1 MRHNERAASAPWI
14 RTRLR
19 TAPGAATAL
28 AVLVLVTAFLAA
40 AFPRA
45 VDAYESKGLRH
56 DILTADAGRS
66 TLEVARPQPGLELP
80 QAQRDAEVR
89 GPELARIGAGLLK
102 TLPAPLRADASSVA
116 YGVRTTKPAVANEPW
131 LPRPEAVP
139 PQFSYV
145 AQSGLK
151 EHATLASGAW
161 PTTPREVTS
170 DSREVQG
177 AVTEETAAE
186 LKVKVGATIE
196 LLTAAQEPITVTI
209 TGIVAPRD
217 PRGSYWSADPLLRT
231 PSLVPDPTSPFP
243 VHFWT
248 GTVLLAEDAG
258 PALLSTAA
266 EPVLFWRIP
275 PDPTGLTGPD
285 AARLTSVIA
294 SLESGP
300 GLLKVREVAGG
311 TAMVATGLGHIVE
324 ANARMRDAIS
334 PVIAVA
340 ALGIG
345 SVAAVVL
352 LMTGA
357 LIAARRRSE
366 LALMRSRGG
375 SLRGIGGR
383 LLAETAVTVLP
394 ASALGLLLAVLAVGE
409 GRWWPGALAAAGV
422 GLLVCVALP
431 VRTTL
436 QHIRPT
442 LHGAREDM
450 VSARPSRR
458 RTVAELTL
466 LVLAVGAVTA
476 LRRRGTSAEGGTDLL
491 VSAAPVLVAL
501 IAALVLVR
509 LYPLPLR
516 LAARPMAR
524 LRGAIG
530 FLSLARAG
538 RSSAGGALPLLALL
552 LALATAAFGGSVIAG
567 IGDARDD
574 AALASVGADARVSG
588 ASERATLPDTL
599 VRTVS
604 DLDGVRNAAPIRVE
618 YGVALPEA
626 VAGDGGT
633 DAGGDGDGDGAGSDR
648 AGTGTGTGNGS
659 AVGSGDVRAAAL
671 VGVDPASYAELAR
684 ATGLPAFPAAPLKAT
699 GASAS
704 LPEGTK
710 SESGPERVLP
720 AIASPAVAAR
730 LGKEPQAV
738 DTLSGNFKVQVVGT
752 ASRVASVSTTNF
764 LIVNSAALEQK
775 APTTLLLTGAPDP
788 GKLHAAVEAGGKEYA
803 VQLRSEE
810 RARYVSTPMQAGAE
824 RIYLAAVAAG
834 AGYALLA
841 VLLSLLQTAPE
852 RRTLLAR
859 LRTMG
864 LTPGQGRR
872 LLAFEATPQAL
883 LAAGGGLFTGW
894 ATIALL
900 SPGVDLVPL
909 ALAGVAG
916 SDTSPVVLRT
926 DLWSLGLPAAGVVAL
941 AAAVA
946 GVQAW
951 WASRRGSI
959 TELRAGDSR

>member
-1 MRHNERAASAPWI
+1 MSDGNRAANAPWI

-19 TAPGAATAL
+19 TAPGAAVAL

-45 VDAYESKGLRH
+45 VDAYETKGLRH
-56 DILTADAGRS
+56 DIRTADAGRGAV
-66 TLEVARPQPGLELP
+66 EVSRPQPGLELP
-80 QAQRDAEVR
+80 REQRDAEVR
-89 GPELARIGAGLLK
+89 SPGLARVGGALLK
-102 TLPAPLRADASSVA
+102 ALPAPLRADTPSVA
-116 YGVRTTKPAVANEPW
+116 YGIRTMKPVLATEPW
-131 LPRPEAVP
+131 LPRPDTVP
-139 PQFSYV
+139 PRLSYT
-145 AQSGLK
+145 AQTGLK
-151 EHATLASGAW
+151 EHATLVSGAW
-161 PTTPREVTS
+161 PATPAEVTS
-170 DSREVQG
+170 SSRAVQG
-177 AVTEETAAE
+177 AVTEETAAA
-186 LKVKVGATIE
+186 LKVRVGAT
-196 LLTAAQEPITVTI
+196 LKLPTATRGPLMVTV

-217 PRGSYWSADPLLRT
+217 PRGGYWSADPLLRT
-231 PSLVPDPTSPFP
+231 PSLVPDPESPFP
-243 VHFWT
+243 QYYWT

-258 PALLSTAA
+258 PALLSTPT
-266 EPVLFWRIP
+266 EPTLFWRIP
-275 PDPTGLTGPD
+275 PDASELTGPD
-285 AARLTSVIA
+285 GARLTSVIA

-300 GLLKVREVAGG
+300 GLLKVREIAGG
-311 TAMVATGLGHIVE
+311 TADVATGLGHIVE

-352 LMTGA
+352 VMTGA
-357 LIAARRRSE
+357 LIAARRKAE

-394 ASALGLLLAVLAVGE
+394 ASALGLLLAMLLVGE

-431 VRTTL
+431 LRTTL
-436 QHIRPT
+436 QHIRPA

-466 LVLAVGAVTA
+466 LVLVVGAVTA
-476 LRRRGTSAEGGTDLL
+476 LRRRGTSTGGGTDLL

-552 LALATAAFGGSVIAG
+552 LALAPAALGGSVVAG
-567 IGDARDD
+567 IGEARDD
-574 AALASVGADARVSG
+574 AALTAVGADARISG
-588 ASERATLPDTL
+588 RSERATLPGELDRS
-599 VRTVS
+599 VR
-604 DLDGVRNAAPIRVE
+604 DLDGVRSAASLRIE
-618 YGVALPEA
+618 YGVALPEGA
-626 VAGDGGT
+626 AGDGDADATGS
-633 DAGGDGDGDGAGSDR
+633 DAGTR
-648 AGTGTGTGNGS
+648 TGTGTGGGD
-659 AVGSGDVRAAAL
+659 AEDAGGSGGARTAAL
-671 VGVDPASYAELAR
+671 VGVDPASYTRLARTTGLPDFPVGRLR
-684 ATGLPAFPAAPLKAT
+684 ATGSSAP
-699 GASAS
+699 
-704 LPEGTK
+704 LPEGAK
-710 SESGPERVLP
+710 SGPGRVLP

-730 LGKEPQAV
+730 LGTEPHAV
-738 DTLSGNFKVQVVGT
+738 DTLSGDFKVRIVGT
-752 ASRVASVSTTNF
+752 VSRVASLASTNF
-764 LIVNSAALEQK
+764 LVVNSASLEQK
-775 APTTLLLTGAPDP
+775 TPTTLLLTGAPDP
-788 GKLHAAVEAGGKEYA
+788 GELRAAVGGSGKDFV

-810 RARYVSTPMQAGAE
+810 RARYVNTPMQAGAE

-864 LTPGQGRR
+864 LTTGQGRR

-883 LAAGGGLFTGW
+883 LAAGGGLLTGW

-900 SPGVDLVPL
+900 SPGIDLVPL

-916 SDTSPVVLRT
+916 ADTSPVTLRT

>member
-1 MRHNERAASAPWI
+1 MRHNDRAASAPWI

-45 VDAYESKGLRH
+45 VDAYETKGLRH

-80 QAQRDAEVR
+80 QAQRDDEAR
-89 GPELARIGAGLLK
+89 SPELARIGAGLLK
-102 TLPAPLRADASSVA
+102 ALPAPLRADTSSVA
-116 YGVRTTKPAVANEPW
+116 YGVRTSKPAVANEPW

-139 PQFSYV
+139 PQLSYV

-161 PTTPREVTS
+161 PTTPQEVTS

-186 LKVKVGATIE
+186 LKVKAGATIT

-217 PRGSYWSADPLLRT
+217 PQGSYWSADPLLRT
-231 PSLVPDPTSPFP
+231 PSLVLDTASPFP
-243 VHFWT
+243 VHYWT
-248 GTVLLAEDAG
+248 GTVLLAEDSG

-275 PDPTGLTGPD
+275 PDPAGLTGPD
-285 AARLTSVIA
+285 DARLTSVIA

-300 GLLKVREVAGG
+300 GLLKVREIAGD
-311 TAMVATGLGHIVE
+311 TAVFATGLGHIVE

-357 LIAARRRSE
+357 LIAGRRKAE

-394 ASALGLLLAVLAVGE
+394 ASALGLLLATLAVGE
-409 GRWWPGALAAAGV
+409 GRFWPGALAAAGV

-431 VRTTL
+431 LRTTL

-516 LAARPMAR
+516 LATRPVAR

-538 RSSAGGALPLLALL
+538 RSSAGGALPLLALR
-552 LALATAAFGGSVIAG
+552 LALAT
-567 IGDARDD
+567 
-574 AALASVGADARVSG
+574 
-588 ASERATLPDTL
+588 
-599 VRTVS
+599 
-604 DLDGVRNAAPIRVE
+604 
-618 YGVALPEA
+618 
-626 VAGDGGT
+626 
-633 DAGGDGDGDGAGSDR
+633 
-648 AGTGTGTGNGS
+648 
-659 AVGSGDVRAAAL
+659 
-671 VGVDPASYAELAR
+671 
-684 ATGLPAFPAAPLKAT
+684 
-699 GASAS
+699 
-704 LPEGTK
+704 
-710 SESGPERVLP
+710 GPV
-720 AIASPAVAAR
+720 
-730 LGKEPQAV
+730 
-738 DTLSGNFKVQVVGT
+738 
-752 ASRVASVSTTNF
+752 
-764 LIVNSAALEQK
+764 SAA
-775 APTTLLLTGAPDP
+775 
-788 GKLHAAVEAGGKEYA
+788 
-803 VQLRSEE
+803 S
-810 RARYVSTPMQAGAE
+810 
-824 RIYLAAVAAG
+824 
-834 AGYALLA
+834 
-841 VLLSLLQTAPE
+841 PE
-852 RRTLLAR
+852 RRALSRAAPSSGPSIR
-859 LRTMG
+859 SG
-864 LTPGQGRR
+864 CSTP
-872 LLAFEATPQAL
+872 A
-883 LAAGGGLFTGW
+883 
-894 ATIALL
+894 
-900 SPGVDLVPL
+900 
-909 ALAGVAG
+909 
-916 SDTSPVVLRT
+916 
-926 DLWSLGLPAAGVVAL
+926 
-941 AAAVA
+941 
-946 GVQAW
+946 
-951 WASRRGSI
+951 
-959 TELRAGDSR
+959 

>member
-1 MRHNERAASAPWI
+1 MSDGKRAANAPWI

-19 TAPGAATAL
+19 TAPGAAVAL

-45 VDAYESKGLRH
+45 VDAYETKGLRH
-56 DILTADAGRS
+56 DIRLADAGRS
-66 TLEVARPQPGLELP
+66 AVEVSRPQPGLELP
-80 QAQRDAEVR
+80 REQREAGVR
-89 GPELARIGAGLLK
+89 TPELRRIGGALGK
-102 TLPAPLRADASSVA
+102 ALPEPLRADMSSVA
-116 YGVRTTKPAVANEPW
+116 YGLRTMKPVLATEPW
-131 LPRPEAVP
+131 LPRPDTVP
-139 PQFSYV
+139 PQLSYT
-145 AQSGLK
+145 AQTGLK
-151 EHATLASGAW
+151 EHARLVEGAW
-161 PTTPREVTS
+161 PTTPDAVTS
-170 DSREVQG
+170 GSRAVRG
-177 AVTEETAAE
+177 AVTEETAAA
-186 LKVKVGATIE
+186 LNMKVGSA
-196 LLTAAQEPITVTI
+196 LRLPTAVGGPLTVTI
-209 TGIVAPRD
+209 TGILAPRD
-217 PRGSYWSADPLLRT
+217 PGGSYWSADPLVRT
-231 PSLVPDPTSPFP
+231 PSLIPDPASPFP
-243 VHFWT
+243 QNYWT

-258 PALLSTAA
+258 PALLATAT
-266 EPVLFWRIP
+266 EPSLFWRFP
-275 PDPTGLTGPD
+275 SDPSALTGPD
-285 AARLTSVIA
+285 GARLTAVVD

-300 GLLKVREVAGG
+300 GLLKVRAVAGD
-311 TAMVATGLGHIVE
+311 TAEVLTGLGHIVQ

-352 LMTGA
+352 VMTGA
-357 LIAARRRSE
+357 LIAARRKAE

-383 LLAETAVTVLP
+383 LLAETAVTVVP

-409 GRWWPGALAAAGV
+409 GRWWPAALAAAGV

-431 VRTTL
+431 LRTTL

-476 LRRRGTSAEGGTDLL
+476 LRRRGTSGGGTDLL
-491 VSAAPVLVAL
+491 VSGAPVLVAL

-574 AALASVGADARVSG
+574 AALTAVGADARVSG
-588 ASERATLPDTL
+588 KSERATLPDEL
-599 VRTVS
+599 VSTVR
-604 DLDGVRNAAPIRVE
+604 DLDGVRNAAPLRIE
-618 YGVALPEA
+618 FGVAMPESA
-626 VAGDGGT
+626 
-633 DAGGDGDGDGAGSDR
+633 AGGGGAGSGPDDSGTDTGPGADTGGGDAAGAR
-648 AGTGTGTGNGS
+648 ATTM
-659 AVGSGDVRAAAL
+659 
-671 VGVDPASYAELAR
+671 VGVDPASYTRLAR
-684 ATGLPAFPAAPLKAT
+684 TTGLPDFPSGLLKAT
-699 GASAS
+699 GPSAPLS
-704 LPEGTK
+704 EGA
-710 SESGPERVLP
+710 EPGPERVLP
-720 AIASPAVAAR
+720 VIASPAVAAR
-730 LGKEPQAV
+730 LGKEQHAV
-738 DTLSGNFKVQVVGT
+738 DTLSGNFKVRVVGT
-752 ASRVASVSTTNF
+752 VERVASLASTNF
-764 LIVNSAALEQK
+764 LIVNSASLEER

-788 GKLHAAVEAGGKEYA
+788 EELRAAADGNGEEFV

-810 RARYVSTPMQAGAE
+810 RARYVNTPMQAGAE

-852 RRTLLAR
+852 RKTLLAR

-864 LTPGQGRR
+864 LTTGQGRR

-883 LAAGGGLFTGW
+883 LAAGGGLLTGW
-894 ATIALL
+894 ATIVLL
-900 SPGVDLVPL
+900 SPGIDLVPL

-916 SDTSPVVLRT
+916 SDTSPVTLRA
-926 DLWSLGLPAAGVVAL
+926 DLWSLALPAAGVVAL

>member
-1 MRHNERAASAPWI
+1 MRHNDRAASAPWI

-45 VDAYESKGLRH
+45 VDAYETKGLRH

-80 QAQRDAEVR
+80 QAQRDAEAR
-89 GPELARIGAGLLK
+89 SPELARIGSGLLK
-102 TLPAPLRADASSVA
+102 ALPAPLRADTPSVA
-116 YGVRTTKPAVANEPW
+116 YGVRTSKPAVANEPW
-131 LPRPEAVP
+131 LPRPEAAP
-139 PQFSYV
+139 PQLSYV

-186 LKVKVGATIE
+186 LKVKVGATIT

-209 TGIVAPRD
+209 TGIVAPRE
-217 PRGSYWSADPLLRT
+217 PLGSYWSADPLLRT
-231 PSLVPDPTSPFP
+231 PSLIPDPTSPFP
-243 VHFWT
+243 QHYWT

-275 PDPTGLTGPD
+275 SDPAGLTGPD
-285 AARLTSVIA
+285 SARLTSVIA

-300 GLLKVREVAGG
+300 GLLKVREIAGD
-311 TAMVATGLGHIVE
+311 TAVFATGLGHIVE

-357 LIAARRRSE
+357 LLAGRRRAE

-516 LAARPMAR
+516 LATRPVAR

-574 AALASVGADARVSG
+574 AALASVGADARISG
-588 ASERATLPDTL
+588 ASERATLPDEL
-599 VRTVS
+599 VRTVR
-604 DLDGVRNAAPIRVE
+604 DLEGVRGAAPVRVE
-618 YGVALPEA
+618 YSVNMPEA
-626 VAGDGGT
+626 VAGDGGA
-633 DAGGDGDGDGAGSDR
+633 DGGG
-648 AGTGTGTGNGS
+648 AGTGTGTRTGSGS
-659 AVGSGDVRAAAL
+659 ADDAKAAAL

-684 ATGLPAFPAAPLKAT
+684 ATGLPAFPAARLKAT
-699 GASAS
+699 GSSAP
-704 LPEGTK
+704 LPDGAK
-710 SESGPERVLP
+710 ADPDRVLP

-730 LGKEPQAV
+730 LGSEPRAIE
-738 DTLSGNFKVQVVGT
+738 TLSGDFKVQVVGT
-752 ASRVASVSTTNF
+752 VSRVASVSPTDF
-764 LIVNSAALEQK
+764 LVVTSAALEQK

-788 GKLHAAVEAGGKEYA
+788 GKLRAAVEGSGKEYA

-810 RARYVSTPMQAGAE
+810 RARYVNTPMQAGAE

-852 RRTLLAR
+852 RKTLLAR

-864 LTPGQGRR
+864 LTTGQGRK

-900 SPGVDLVPL
+900 SPGIDLVPL

-916 SDTSPVVLRT
+916 SDTSPVLLRT
-926 DLWSLGLPAAGVVAL
+926 DLWSLALPAAGVVAL

>member
-1 MRHNERAASAPWI
+1 MSNGKRAASAPWI

-19 TAPGAATAL
+19 TAPGAAAAL

-45 VDAYESKGLRH
+45 VDAYETKGLRH
-56 DILTADAGRS
+56 DIRLADAGRAAV
-66 TLEVARPQPGLELP
+66 EVSRPQPGLELP
-80 QAQRDAEVR
+80 REQREAAVR
-89 GPELARIGAGLLK
+89 TPELRRIGGALGK
-102 TLPAPLRADASSVA
+102 ALPGPLRADMSSVA
-116 YGVRTTKPAVANEPW
+116 YGLRTMRPVLATEPW
-131 LPRPEAVP
+131 LPRPDTVP
-139 PQFSYV
+139 PQLSYS
-145 AQSGLK
+145 AQTGLK
-151 EHATLASGAW
+151 EHARLVKGAW
-161 PTTPREVTS
+161 PTAPDAVTAG
-170 DSREVQG
+170 SRAVRG
-177 AVTEETAAE
+177 AVTEETATA
-186 LKVKVGATIE
+186 LNMKVGSS
-196 LLTAAQEPITVTI
+196 LRLPTAVGGPLTVTI
-209 TGIVAPRD
+209 TGILAPRD
-217 PRGSYWSADPLLRT
+217 PDGSYWSADPLVRT
-231 PSLVPDPTSPFP
+231 PSLIPDPESPFP
-243 VHFWT
+243 QNYWT

-258 PALLSTAA
+258 PALLATAT
-266 EPVLFWRIP
+266 EPSLFWRFP
-275 PDPTGLTGPD
+275 PDPSALTGPD
-285 AARLTSVIA
+285 GARLTAVVN

-300 GLLKVREVAGG
+300 GLLKVRAIAGDTAEVL
-311 TAMVATGLGHIVE
+311 TGLGHIVQ

-352 LMTGA
+352 VMTGA
-357 LIAARRRSE
+357 LIAARRKAE

-383 LLAETAVTVLP
+383 LLAETAVTVVP

-409 GRWWPGALAAAGV
+409 GRWWPTALAATGV

-431 VRTTL
+431 LRTTL

-476 LRRRGTSAEGGTDLL
+476 LRRRGTSGGGTDLL
-491 VSAAPVLVAL
+491 VSGAPVLVAL

-552 LALATAAFGGSVIAG
+552 LALATAAFGGSVVAG

-574 AALASVGADARVSG
+574 AALTAVGADARVSG
-588 ASERATLPDTL
+588 KSERATLPAEL
-599 VRTVS
+599 VRTVR
-604 DLDGVRNAAPIRVE
+604 DLEGVRNAAPMRVE
-618 YGVALPEA
+618 FGVAMPESA
-626 VAGDGGT
+626 AGGGGAGRGPDDSGT
-633 DAGGDGDGDGAGSDR
+633 DTGEDSGGGGDAAGAR
-648 AGTGTGTGNGS
+648 ATTM
-659 AVGSGDVRAAAL
+659 
-671 VGVDPASYAELAR
+671 VGVDPASYTRLAR
-684 ATGLPAFPAAPLKAT
+684 TTGLPDFPSGLLKAT
-699 GASAS
+699 GASAPLS
-704 LPEGTK
+704 EGA
-710 SESGPERVLP
+710 ESGPERVLP
-720 AIASPAVAAR
+720 VIASPAVAAR
-730 LGKEPQAV
+730 LGKEQHAV
-738 DTLSGNFKVQVVGT
+738 DTLSGDFKVQVVGT
-752 ASRVASVSTTNF
+752 VERVASLASTNF
-764 LIVNSAALEQK
+764 LIVNSASLEQR

-788 GKLHAAVEAGGKEYA
+788 AKLRAAADGSGEEFV

-810 RARYVSTPMQAGAE
+810 RARYVNTPMQAGAE

-852 RRTLLAR
+852 RKTLLAR

-864 LTPGQGRR
+864 LTTGQGRR

-883 LAAGGGLFTGW
+883 LAAGGGLLTGW
-894 ATIALL
+894 ATIVLL
-900 SPGVDLVPL
+900 SPGIDLVPL

-916 SDTSPVVLRT
+916 SDTSPVALRA
-926 DLWSLGLPAAGVVAL
+926 DLWSLALPAAGVVAL

>member
-1 MRHNERAASAPWI
+1 MSNDKRAASAPWI

-45 VDAYESKGLRH
+45 VDAYETKGLRH
-56 DILTADAGRS
+56 DIATADAGRS
-66 TLEVARPQPGLELP
+66 TVEIARPQPGLELP
-80 QAQRDAEVR
+80 QDQREAETR
-89 GPELARIGAGLLK
+89 SPELTRVGKALLK
-102 TLPAPLRADASSVA
+102 SLPAPLRADASSVA
-116 YGVRTTKPAVANEPW
+116 YGVRTTKPIVATEPW
-131 LPRPEAVP
+131 LPRPEAKP
-139 PQFSYV
+139 PRLTYA

-151 EHATLASGAW
+151 DHATLSSGAW
-161 PTTPREVTS
+161 PATPGGVTAG
-170 DSREVQG
+170 SRAVQG

-186 LKVKVGATIE
+186 LKVKVGATIT
-196 LLTAAQEPITVTI
+196 LPTAAQEPITVTI

-217 PRGSYWSADPLLRT
+217 PRDSYWSTDPLLRS
-231 PSLVPDPTSPFP
+231 PSLVPDPTDPFP

-258 PALLSTAA
+258 PVLLSTAA
-266 EPVLFWRIP
+266 EPVLFWRFP
-275 PDPTGLTGPD
+275 PDPAGLSGPD
-285 AARLTSVIA
+285 GSRLTSVIA

-300 GLLKVREVAGG
+300 GLLKVREIAGD
-311 TAMVATGLGHIVE
+311 TAVVGTGLGHIVE
-324 ANARMRDAIS
+324 ANARMRDAIG

-340 ALGIG
+340 GLGIG

-357 LIAARRRSE
+357 LIAGRRRGE

-394 ASALGLLLAVLAVGE
+394 ASALGLLLAVLLVGE

-476 LRRRGTSAEGGTDLL
+476 LLRRGTSTGGGTDLL

-588 ASERATLPDTL
+588 TGERVTLPDEL

-604 DLDGVRNAAPIRVE
+604 ELDGVRDAAPVRVE
-618 YGVALPEA
+618 YTVAMPEA
-626 VAGDGGT
+626 A
-633 DAGGDGDGDGAGSDR
+633 AGDGAGTGTDTA
-648 AGTGTGTGNGS
+648 AGT
-659 AVGSGDVRAAAL
+659 DR
-671 VGVDPASYAELAR
+671 
-684 ATGLPAFPAAPLKAT
+684 
-699 GASAS
+699 
-704 LPEGTK
+704 K
-710 SESGPERVLP
+710 S
-720 AIASPAVAAR
+720 
-730 LGKEPQAV
+730 
-738 DTLSGNFKVQVVGT
+738 VV
-752 ASRVASVSTTNF
+752 
-764 LIVNSAALEQK
+764 
-775 APTTLLLTGAPDP
+775 
-788 GKLHAAVEAGGKEYA
+788 
-803 VQLRSEE
+803 
-810 RARYVSTPMQAGAE
+810 
-824 RIYLAAVAAG
+824 
-834 AGYALLA
+834 
-841 VLLSLLQTAPE
+841 
-852 RRTLLAR
+852 
-859 LRTMG
+859 
-864 LTPGQGRR
+864 
-872 LLAFEATPQAL
+872 
-883 LAAGGGLFTGW
+883 
-894 ATIALL
+894 
-900 SPGVDLVPL
+900 
-909 ALAGVAG
+909 
-916 SDTSPVVLRT
+916 
-926 DLWSLGLPAAGVVAL
+926 
-941 AAAVA
+941 
-946 GVQAW
+946 
-951 WASRRGSI
+951 
-959 TELRAGDSR
+959 

>member
-1 MRHNERAASAPWI
+1 MSDDNRRAAEAPWI

-19 TAPGAATAL
+19 TAPGAAVAL

-45 VDAYESKGLRH
+45 VDAYETKGLRH
-56 DILTADAGRS
+56 DILTADPNRS
-66 TLEVARPQPGLELP
+66 VVEVARPQPGLELP
-80 QAQRDAEVR
+80 QGQREAEMR
-89 GPELARIGAGLLK
+89 GPQLTRVGGELLK
-102 TLPAPLRADASSVA
+102 ALPAPLRADTSSVA
-116 YGVRTTKPAVANEPW
+116 YGVRTTRPVVATEPW
-131 LPRPEAVP
+131 LPRPDAAP
-139 PQFSYV
+139 PRLTYA
-145 AQSGLK
+145 AQLGLR
-151 EHATLASGAW
+151 EHATLSSGAW
-161 PTTPREVTS
+161 PATTGPVTS
-170 DSREVQG
+170 DSRAVEG

-186 LKVKVGATIE
+186 LKVKVGAT
-196 LLTAAQEPITVTI
+196 LAVPTASGETVTVRI

-217 PRGSYWSADPLLRT
+217 PHGSYWSADPLLRS
-231 PSLVPDPTSPFP
+231 PSLVPDPASPFP
-243 VHFWT
+243 TYFWA
-248 GTVLLAEDAG
+248 GTVLLAEDAA
-258 PALLSTAA
+258 PVLLSTAT
-266 EPVLFWRIP
+266 EPALYWRLP
-275 PDPTGLTGPD
+275 PDPAALTGPD
-285 AARLTSVIA
+285 GPRLASVLA

-300 GLLKVREVAGG
+300 GLLKTREIAGD
-311 TAMVATGLGHIVE
+311 TAMVRSGLGHIVA
-324 ANARMRDAIS
+324 ANARMREAIS

-340 ALGIG
+340 ALGIA
-345 SVAAVVL
+345 SVATVVL

-357 LIAARRRSE
+357 LIGGRRRGE
-366 LALMRSRGG
+366 LALLRSRGA

-394 ASALGLLLAVLAVGE
+394 AAALGLLLAVLVVGE
-409 GRWWPGALAAAGV
+409 GRWWPGTLAAAGT
-422 GLLVCVALP
+422 GLLVCLALP
-431 VRTTL
+431 LRTTL

-476 LRRRGTSAEGGTDLL
+476 LLRRGTSTGGGTDLL

-516 LAARPMAR
+516 LAARPVAR

-538 RSSAGGALPLLALL
+538 RASAGGTLPLLALL
-552 LALATAAFGGSVIAG
+552 LALATAAFGGSVVAG

-574 AALASVGADARVSG
+574 AALKAVGADARISG
-588 ASERATLPDTL
+588 LSERTTLPGPL
-599 VRTVS
+599 VRTVK
-604 DLDGVRNAAPIRVE
+604 DLDGVENVAPVRVE
-618 YGVALPEA
+618 HSVALPTA
-626 VAGDGGT
+626 DVGGT
-633 DAGGDGDGDGAGSDR
+633 DATGAGAS
-648 AGTGTGTGNGS
+648 GTGAAGADS
-659 AVGSGDVRAAAL
+659 AAL
-671 VGVDPASYAELAR
+671 VGVDPATYARLAR
-684 ATGLPAFPAAPLKAT
+684 ATGLPEFPAARLKAT
-699 GASAS
+699 GAAA
-704 LPEGTK
+704 PVPKGAEP
-710 SESGPERVLP
+710 GPGRVLP
-720 AIASPAVAAR
+720 AIASPSVAAR
-730 LGKEPQAV
+730 LGKEPVAV
-738 DTLSGNFKVQVVGT
+738 DTLSGDFKVRIVGV
-752 ASRVASVSTTNF
+752 ASRAAAVSTAHF
-764 LIVNSAALEQK
+764 LIVNSASLDHGE
-775 APTTLLLTGAPDP
+775 PTTLFLNGTPDP
-788 GKLHAAVEAGGKEYA
+788 GKLHAAVGGSGKKYV

-810 RARYVSTPMQAGAE
+810 RERYVNAPMQAGAE
-824 RIYLAAVAAG
+824 RIYLAAVVAG

-864 LTPGQGRR
+864 LTTGQGRR
-872 LLAFEATPQAL
+872 LLAFEAMPQAL
-883 LAAGGGLFTGW
+883 LAAVGGLFTGW
-894 ATIALL
+894 ATIVLL
-900 SPGVDLVPL
+900 SPGVDLVAL

-916 SDTSPVVLRT
+916 SAPDPVPLRT

>member
-1 MRHNERAASAPWI
+1 MSDGKRAASAPWI

-19 TAPGAATAL
+19 TAPGAAAAL

-45 VDAYESKGLRH
+45 VDAYETKGLRH
-56 DILTADAGRS
+56 DIRLADAGRAAV
-66 TLEVARPQPGLELP
+66 EVSRPQPGLELP
-80 QAQRDAEVR
+80 REQREAAVR
-89 GPELARIGAGLLK
+89 TPELRRIGGALGK
-102 TLPAPLRADASSVA
+102 ALPGPLRADMSSVA
-116 YGVRTTKPAVANEPW
+116 YGLRTMRPVLATEPW
-131 LPRPEAVP
+131 LPRPDTVP
-139 PQFSYV
+139 PQLSYS
-145 AQSGLK
+145 AQTGLK
-151 EHATLASGAW
+151 EHARLVKGAW
-161 PTTPREVTS
+161 PTAPDAVTAG
-170 DSREVQG
+170 SRAVRG
-177 AVTEETAAE
+177 AVTEETAAA
-186 LKVKVGATIE
+186 LNMKVGST
-196 LLTAAQEPITVTI
+196 LRLPTAVGGPLTVTI
-209 TGIVAPRD
+209 TGILAPRD
-217 PRGSYWSADPLLRT
+217 PGGSYWSADPLVRT
-231 PSLVPDPTSPFP
+231 PSLIPDPGSPFP
-243 VHFWT
+243 QNYWT

-258 PALLSTAA
+258 PALLATAT
-266 EPVLFWRIP
+266 EPSLFWRFP
-275 PDPTGLTGPD
+275 PDPSALTGPD
-285 AARLTSVIA
+285 GARLTAVVN

-300 GLLKVREVAGG
+300 GLLKVRAIAGDTAEVL
-311 TAMVATGLGHIVE
+311 TGLGHIVQ

-352 LMTGA
+352 VMTGA
-357 LIAARRRSE
+357 LIAARRKAE

-383 LLAETAVTVLP
+383 LLAETAVTVVP
-394 ASALGLLLAVLAVGE
+394 ASALGLLLAVRAVGE
-409 GRWWPGALAAAGV
+409 GRWWPAALAATGV

-431 VRTTL
+431 LRTTL

-450 VSARPSRR
+450 MSARPSRR

-476 LRRRGTSAEGGTDLL
+476 LRRRGTSGGGTDLL
-491 VSAAPVLVAL
+491 VSGAPVLVAL

-552 LALATAAFGGSVIAG
+552 LALATAAFGGSVVAG

-574 AALASVGADARVSG
+574 AALTTVGADARVSG
-588 ASERATLPDTL
+588 KSERATLPAEL
-599 VRTVS
+599 VRTVR
-604 DLDGVRNAAPIRVE
+604 DLDGVRNAAPMRVE
-618 YGVALPEA
+618 FGVAMPESA
-626 VAGDGGT
+626 AGGGGAGRGPDDSGT
-633 DAGGDGDGDGAGSDR
+633 DTGVDSGGGGDAAGAR
-648 AGTGTGTGNGS
+648 ATTM
-659 AVGSGDVRAAAL
+659 
-671 VGVDPASYAELAR
+671 VGVDPASYTRLAR
-684 ATGLPAFPAAPLKAT
+684 TTGLPDFPSGLLKAT
-699 GASAS
+699 GASAPLS
-704 LPEGTK
+704 EGA
-710 SESGPERVLP
+710 ESGPERVLP
-720 AIASPAVAAR
+720 VIASPAVAAR
-730 LGKEPQAV
+730 LGKEQHAV
-738 DTLSGNFKVQVVGT
+738 DTLSGDFKVQVVGT
-752 ASRVASVSTTNF
+752 VERVASLASTNF
-764 LIVNSAALEQK
+764 LIVNSASLEQR

-788 GKLHAAVEAGGKEYA
+788 GKLRAAADGSGEEFV

-810 RARYVSTPMQAGAE
+810 RARYVNTPMQAGAE

-852 RRTLLAR
+852 RKTLLAR

-864 LTPGQGRR
+864 LTTGQGRR

-883 LAAGGGLFTGW
+883 LAAGGGLLTGW
-894 ATIALL
+894 ATIVLL
-900 SPGVDLVPL
+900 SPGIDLVPL

-916 SDTSPVVLRT
+916 SDTSPVALRA
-926 DLWSLGLPAAGVVAL
+926 DLWSLALPAAGVVAL

>member
-1 MRHNERAASAPWI
+1 MSDGKRAASAPWI

-19 TAPGAATAL
+19 TAPGAAVAL

-45 VDAYESKGLRH
+45 VDAYETKGLRH
-56 DILTADAGRS
+56 DIRLADAGRS
-66 TLEVARPQPGLELP
+66 AVEVSRPQPGLELP
-80 QAQRDAEVR
+80 REQRDAEAR
-89 GPELARIGAGLLK
+89 SPELTRVGGALLK
-102 TLPAPLRADASSVA
+102 ALPAPLRADPSSVA
-116 YGVRTTKPAVANEPW
+116 YGIRTMKPVLATEPW
-131 LPRPEAVP
+131 LPRPDTVP
-139 PQFSYV
+139 PQLSYT
-145 AQSGLK
+145 AQTGLK
-151 EHATLASGAW
+151 KHARLVSGAW
-161 PTTPREVTS
+161 PTTPDAVTS
-170 DSREVQG
+170 TSRAVQG
-177 AVTEETAAE
+177 AVTEETAAA
-186 LKVKVGATIE
+186 LRMKVGST
-196 LLTAAQEPITVTI
+196 LQLPTAVGGPLTVTV

-217 PRGSYWSADPLLRT
+217 PRGSYWSADPLVRT
-231 PSLVPDPTSPFP
+231 PSLVPDPASPFP
-243 VHFWT
+243 QNYWT

-258 PALLSTAA
+258 PALLDTAT
-266 EPVLFWRIP
+266 EPSLFWRFP
-275 PDPTGLTGPD
+275 PDASELTGPD
-285 AARLTSVIA
+285 GSRLTSVVD

-300 GLLKVREVAGG
+300 GLLKVRAIAGDTAEVL
-311 TAMVATGLGHIVE
+311 TGLGHIVQG
-324 ANARMRDAIS
+324 NARMRDAIS

-352 LMTGA
+352 VMTGA
-357 LIAARRRSE
+357 LIAARRKAE

-409 GRWWPGALAAAGV
+409 GRWWPAAGAAAGV

-431 VRTTL
+431 LRTTL

-458 RTVAELTL
+458 RTAAELTL

-476 LRRRGTSAEGGTDLL
+476 LRRRGTSGGGTDLL

-588 ASERATLPDTL
+588 KSERATLPDGL
-599 VRTVS
+599 VRTVR
-604 DLDGVRNAAPIRVE
+604 DLDGVRSAAPLRVE
-618 YGVALPEA
+618 FGVTMPETA
-626 VAGDGGT
+626 ADDARADGSGT
-633 DAGGDGDGDGAGSDR
+633 DTGADTGGGDAAGASGAR
-648 AGTGTGTGNGS
+648 AM
-659 AVGSGDVRAAAL
+659 AM
-671 VGVDPASYAELAR
+671 VGVDPASYTRLAR
-684 ATGLPAFPAAPLKAT
+684 ATGLPDFPSGLLTAT
-699 GASAS
+699 GPSAP
-704 LPEGTK
+704 LPEGAK
-710 SESGPERVLP
+710 SGPERVLP
-720 AIASPAVAAR
+720 VIASPAVAAR
-730 LGKEPQAV
+730 LGREQHAV
-738 DTLSGNFKVQVVGT
+738 DTLSGDFKVQVVGT
-752 ASRVASVSTTNF
+752 VERVASLASTNF
-764 LIVNSAALEQK
+764 LIVNSASLEER

-788 GKLHAAVEAGGKEYA
+788 GELRAAADGNGGEF
-803 VQLRSEE
+803 VVRLRSEE
-810 RARYVSTPMQAGAE
+810 RARYVNTPMQAGAG

-852 RRTLLAR
+852 RKTLLAR

-864 LTPGQGRR
+864 LTTGQGRR

-883 LAAGGGLFTGW
+883 LAAGGGLLTGW
-894 ATIALL
+894 ATIVLL
-900 SPGVDLVPL
+900 SPGIDLVPL

-916 SDTSPVVLRT
+916 SDTSPVTLRA
-926 DLWSLGLPAAGVVAL
+926 DLWSLALPAAGVVAL

>member
-1 MRHNERAASAPWI
+1 MSDGKRAANAPWI

-19 TAPGAATAL
+19 TAPGPAVAL

-45 VDAYESKGLRH
+45 VDAYETKGLRH
-56 DILTADAGRS
+56 DIRRADAERS
-66 TLEVARPQPGLELP
+66 TVEVARPQPGLELP
-80 QAQRDAEVR
+80 REQREAAVR
-89 GPELARIGAGLLK
+89 TPELERIGGALVK
-102 TLPAPLRADASSVA
+102 ALPAPLRVDTSSVA
-116 YGVRTTKPAVANEPW
+116 YGVRTTKPVVATEPW
-131 LPRPEAVP
+131 LPRPDTVP
-139 PQFSYV
+139 PQLSYT
-145 AQSGLK
+145 AQTGLK
-151 EHATLASGAW
+151 KHARLVSGAW
-161 PTTPREVTS
+161 PTTPAEVTS
-170 DSREVQG
+170 ASRAVRG
-177 AVTEETAAE
+177 TVTEETAAA
-186 LKVKVGATIE
+186 LNMKVGATLE
-196 LLTAAQEPITVTI
+196 LPTAVGDPLKVTI

-217 PRGSYWSADPLLRT
+217 PRGSYWSADPLVRT
-231 PSLVPDPTSPFP
+231 PSLIPDPTSRFP
-243 VHFWT
+243 QNYWT

-258 PALLSTAA
+258 PALLSTAT
-266 EPVLFWRIP
+266 EPALFWRLP
-275 PDPTGLTGPD
+275 PDASALTGPD
-285 AARLTSVIA
+285 GDRLASVIA

-300 GLLKVREVAGG
+300 GLLEVRAIAGD
-311 TAMVATGLGHIVE
+311 TAVLLTGLGHIVE
-324 ANARMRDAIS
+324 GNARMRDALS

-352 LMTGA
+352 VMTGA
-357 LIAARRRSE
+357 LIAARRKAE

-383 LLAETAVTVLP
+383 LLAETSVTVLP

-409 GRWWPGALAAAGV
+409 GRWWPAALAAAGV

-431 VRTTL
+431 LRTTL

-442 LHGAREDM
+442 LHGARDDM

-476 LRRRGTSAEGGTDLL
+476 LRRRGTSGSGTDLL
-491 VSAAPVLVAL
+491 VSGAPVLVAL

-574 AALASVGADARVSG
+574 AALTAVGADARVSG
-588 ASERATLPDTL
+588 KAERATLPDEL

-604 DLDGVRNAAPIRVE
+604 ELDGVRSAAPLRIE
-618 YGVALPEA
+618 FGVTMPETA
-626 VAGDGGT
+626 AADGGADGSGT
-633 DAGGDGDGDGAGSDR
+633 DDRVTGAGAGPGGGGTAGAR
-648 AGTGTGTGNGS
+648 ATTM
-659 AVGSGDVRAAAL
+659 
-671 VGVDPASYAELAR
+671 VGVDPASYTRLAR
-684 ATGLPAFPAAPLKAT
+684 ATGLPVFPDGLLKAT
-699 GASAS
+699 GPSAP
-704 LPEGTK
+704 LPEGVA
-710 SESGPERVLP
+710 SGPERVLP
-720 AIASPAVAAR
+720 VIASPAVAAR
-730 LGKEPQAV
+730 LGKEAHAV
-738 DTLSGNFKVQVVGT
+738 DTLSGNFKIRVVGT
-752 ASRVASVSTTNF
+752 VERMASLASTNF
-764 LIVNSAALEQK
+764 LIVNSASLEQR

-788 GKLHAAVEAGGKEYA
+788 EKLRAAAAGKGEEFV

-810 RARYVSTPMQAGAE
+810 RARYVNTPMQAGAE

-864 LTPGQGRR
+864 LTTGQGRR

-894 ATIALL
+894 ATIVLL
-900 SPGVDLVPL
+900 SPGIDLVPL

-916 SDTSPVVLRT
+916 SDTSPVTLRA
-926 DLWSLGLPAAGVVAL
+926 DLWSLALPAAGVVAL

>member
-1 MRHNERAASAPWI
+1 MRHNDRAASAPWI

-45 VDAYESKGLRH
+45 VDAYETKGLRH

-80 QAQRDAEVR
+80 QAQRDDEAR
-89 GPELARIGAGLLK
+89 SPELARIGAGLLRA
-102 TLPAPLRADASSVA
+102 LPAPLRADTSSVA
-116 YGVRTTKPAVANEPW
+116 YGVRTSKPAVANEPW
-131 LPRPEAVP
+131 LARPEAVS
-139 PQFSYV
+139 PQLTYV

-161 PTTPREVTS
+161 PTTSQEVTS
-170 DSREVQG
+170 DSRELQG

-285 AARLTSVIA
+285 DARLTSVIA

-300 GLLKVREVAGG
+300 GLLKVRETAGD
-311 TAMVATGLGHIVE
+311 TAVFATGLGHIVE

-357 LIAARRRSE
+357 LIAGRRKAE

-394 ASALGLLLAVLAVGE
+394 ASALGLLLATLTVGE

-431 VRTTL
+431 LRTTL

-442 LHGAREDM
+442 LGAAREDM

-516 LAARPMAR
+516 LATRPVAR

-574 AALASVGADARVSG
+574 AALASVGADARISG
-588 ASERATLPDTL
+588 ASERATLPDEL
-599 VRTVS
+599 VRTVR
-604 DLDGVRNAAPIRVE
+604 DLDGVRGAAPVRVE
-618 YGVALPEA
+618 YSVNMPEA
-626 VAGDGGT
+626 VAGDGG
-633 DAGGDGDGDGAGSDR
+633 ANGDGAG
-648 AGTGTGTGNGS
+648 TGSGS
-659 AVGSGDVRAAAL
+659 ADDAKAAAL

-684 ATGLPAFPAAPLKAT
+684 ATGLPDFPAARLKAT
-699 GASAS
+699 GSSAP
-704 LPEGTK
+704 LPEGAK
-710 SESGPERVLP
+710 DGLDRVLP

-730 LGKEPQAV
+730 LGKEPRAIE
-738 DTLSGNFKVQVVGT
+738 TLSGDFKVQVVGT
-752 ASRVASVSTTNF
+752 ASRVASVSTTDF
-764 LIVNSAALEQK
+764 LIVNSTALEQK
-775 APTTLLLTGAPDP
+775 APTTLFLTGAPDP
-788 GKLHAAVEAGGKEYA
+788 GKLRAAVEESGKEYA

-810 RARYVSTPMQAGAE
+810 RARYVNTPMQAGAE

-864 LTPGQGRR
+864 LTTGQGRK
-872 LLAFEATPQAL
+872 LLAFEAAPQAL

-900 SPGVDLVPL
+900 SPGIDLVPL

-916 SDTSPVVLRT
+916 SDTSPVLLRT
-926 DLWSLGLPAAGVVAL
+926 DLWSLALPAAGVVAL

-951 WASRRGSI
+951 WASRSGSI

>member
-1 MRHNERAASAPWI
+1 MSNDKRAASAPWI

-56 DILTADAGRS
+56 DIATADAGRS
-66 TLEVARPQPGLELP
+66 TVEIARPQPGLELP
-80 QAQRDAEVR
+80 QEQREAETR
-89 GPELARIGAGLLK
+89 NPELTRVGTALLK
-102 TLPAPLRADASSVA
+102 ALPAPLRADASSVA
-116 YGVRTTKPAVANEPW
+116 YGVRTTKPSVATEPW
-131 LPRPEAVP
+131 LPRPDAVP
-139 PQFSYV
+139 PKLTYV

-151 EHATLASGAW
+151 DHATLASGAW
-161 PTTPREVTS
+161 PTAPDGVTE
-170 DSREVQG
+170 DSRAVQG

-186 LKVKVGATIE
+186 LKVKVGATIT

-217 PRGSYWSADPLLRT
+217 PNGSYWSADPLLRS
-231 PSLVPDPTSPFP
+231 PSLVPDPSSSFP
-243 VHFWT
+243 VNFWT
-248 GTVLLAEDAG
+248 GTVLLAEDTG
-258 PALLSTAA
+258 PVLLSTAA
-266 EPVLFWRIP
+266 EPVVFWRFP

-285 AARLTSVIA
+285 GSRLTSVIA

-300 GLLKVREVAGG
+300 GLLKVRRIAGG
-311 TAMVATGLGHIVE
+311 TAVVGTGLGTIVE
-324 ANARMRDAIS
+324 ANARMRDAIG

-340 ALGIG
+340 GLGIG

-357 LIAARRRSE
+357 LIAARRRDE

-394 ASALGLLLAVLAVGE
+394 ASALGLLLAVLLVDE

-422 GLLVCVALP
+422 ALLVCVALP

-476 LRRRGTSAEGGTDLL
+476 LRRRGTSTGGGTDLL

-509 LYPLPLR
+509 IYPLPLR

-588 ASERATLPDTL
+588 MGDRATLPDEL

-604 DLDGVRNAAPIRVE
+604 GLDGVRDAAPVRVE
-618 YGVALPEA
+618 YSVTMPEA
-626 VAGDGGT
+626 A
-633 DAGGDGDGDGAGSDR
+633 AGDGAGARTDT
-648 AGTGTGTGNGS
+648 AADTGT
-659 AVGSGDVRAAAL
+659 AGDDAADAGDAATAAL
-671 VGVDPASYAELAR
+671 VGVEPASYARLAR
-684 ATGLPAFPAAPLKAT
+684 THGLPAFPAARLRAT
-699 GASAS
+699 GPSAP
-704 LPEGTK
+704 LPEGT
-710 SESGPERVLP
+710 EAGPERVLP

-730 LGKEPQAV
+730 LGKEPRAV
-738 DTLSGNFKVQVVGT
+738 RTLSGDFQVQVVGT
-752 ASRVASVSTTNF
+752 TAHVAAVSSTNF
-764 LIVNSAALEQK
+764 LIVNAASLEQQ
-775 APTTLLLTGAPDP
+775 APTTLLLAGAPDP
-788 GKLHAAVEAGGKEYA
+788 GKLRAAVDENGKKFV

-810 RARYVSTPMQAGAE
+810 RARYVNTPMQAGAE

-852 RRTLLAR
+852 RKTLLAR

-864 LTPGQGRR
+864 LTTAQGRR

-916 SDTSPVVLRT
+916 ADAGPVPLRA

>member
-1 MRHNERAASAPWI
+1 MSDGKRAASAPWI

-19 TAPGAATAL
+19 TAPGAAAAL

-45 VDAYESKGLRH
+45 VDAYETKGLRH
-56 DILTADAGRS
+56 DIRLADAGRAAV
-66 TLEVARPQPGLELP
+66 EVSRPQPGLELP
-80 QAQRDAEVR
+80 REQREAAVR
-89 GPELARIGAGLLK
+89 TPELRRIGGALGK
-102 TLPAPLRADASSVA
+102 ALPGPLRADMSSVA
-116 YGVRTTKPAVANEPW
+116 YGLRTMRPVLATEPW
-131 LPRPEAVP
+131 LPRPDTVP
-139 PQFSYV
+139 PQLSYS
-145 AQSGLK
+145 AQTGLK
-151 EHATLASGAW
+151 EHARLVKGAW
-161 PTTPREVTS
+161 PTAPDAVTAG
-170 DSREVQG
+170 SRAVRG
-177 AVTEETAAE
+177 AVTEETAAA
-186 LKVKVGATIE
+186 LNMKVGST
-196 LLTAAQEPITVTI
+196 LRLPTAVGGPLTVTI
-209 TGIVAPRD
+209 TGILAPRD
-217 PRGSYWSADPLLRT
+217 PDGSYWSADPLVRT
-231 PSLVPDPTSPFP
+231 PSLIPDPESPFP
-243 VHFWT
+243 QNYWT

-258 PALLSTAA
+258 PALLATAT
-266 EPVLFWRIP
+266 EPSLFWRFP
-275 PDPTGLTGPD
+275 PDPSALTGPD
-285 AARLTSVIA
+285 GARLTAVVN

-300 GLLKVREVAGG
+300 GLLKVRGIAGDTAEVL
-311 TAMVATGLGHIVE
+311 TGLGHIVQ

-352 LMTGA
+352 VMTGA
-357 LIAARRRSE
+357 LIAARRKAE

-383 LLAETAVTVLP
+383 LLAETAVTVVP

-409 GRWWPGALAAAGV
+409 GRWWPAALAATGV

-431 VRTTL
+431 LRTTL

-476 LRRRGTSAEGGTDLL
+476 LRRRGTSGGGTDLL
-491 VSAAPVLVAL
+491 VSGAPVLVAL

-552 LALATAAFGGSVIAG
+552 LALATAAFGGSVVAG

-574 AALASVGADARVSG
+574 AALTTVGADARVSG
-588 ASERATLPDTL
+588 KSERATLPAEL
-599 VRTVS
+599 VRTVR
-604 DLDGVRNAAPIRVE
+604 DLDGVRNAAPMRVE
-618 YGVALPEA
+618 FGVAMPESA
-626 VAGDGGT
+626 AGGGGAGRGPDDSGT
-633 DAGGDGDGDGAGSDR
+633 DTGVDSGGGGDAAGAR
-648 AGTGTGTGNGS
+648 ATTM
-659 AVGSGDVRAAAL
+659 VGI
-671 VGVDPASYAELAR
+671 DPASYTRLAR
-684 ATGLPAFPAAPLKAT
+684 TTGLPDFPSGLLKAT
-699 GASAS
+699 GASAPLS
-704 LPEGTK
+704 EGA
-710 SESGPERVLP
+710 ESGPERVLP
-720 AIASPAVAAR
+720 VIASPAVAAR
-730 LGKEPQAV
+730 LGKEQHAV
-738 DTLSGNFKVQVVGT
+738 DTLSGDFKVQVVGT
-752 ASRVASVSTTNF
+752 VERVASLASTNF
-764 LIVNSAALEQK
+764 LIVNSASLEQR

-788 GKLHAAVEAGGKEYA
+788 GKLRAAADGSGEEFV

-810 RARYVSTPMQAGAE
+810 RARYVNTPMQAGAE

-852 RRTLLAR
+852 RKTLLAR

-864 LTPGQGRR
+864 LTTGQGRR

-883 LAAGGGLFTGW
+883 LAAGGGLLTGW
-894 ATIALL
+894 ATIVLL
-900 SPGVDLVPL
+900 SPGIDLVPL

-916 SDTSPVVLRT
+916 SDTSPVALRA
-926 DLWSLGLPAAGVVAL
+926 DLWSLALPAAGVVAL

>member
-1 MRHNERAASAPWI
+1 MRHNDRAASAPWI

-45 VDAYESKGLRH
+45 VDAYETKGLRH

-66 TLEVARPQPGLELP
+66 TLEVARPQPGLDLP
-80 QAQRDAEVR
+80 QAQQDAEVR
-89 GPELARIGAGLLK
+89 SPELARIGAGLLK
-102 TLPAPLRADASSVA
+102 ALPAPLRADTSSVA
-116 YGVRTTKPAVANEPW
+116 YGVRTTKPAVATEPW
-131 LPRPEAVP
+131 LARPEAVP
-139 PQFSYV
+139 PQLTYV

-161 PTTPREVTS
+161 PTTPQEVTS
-170 DSREVQG
+170 DTREVQG

-186 LKVKVGATIE
+186 LKVKVGATIA
-196 LLTAAQEPITVTI
+196 LLTAAQEPITVKI

-231 PSLVPDPTSPFP
+231 PSLITDPTSPFP
-243 VHFWT
+243 VHYWT
-248 GTVLLAEDAG
+248 GTVLLAEDSG

-266 EPVLFWRIP
+266 EPVLFWRMP
-275 PDPTGLTGPD
+275 PDPAGLTGPD
-285 AARLTSVIA
+285 DARLTSVIA

-300 GLLKVREVAGG
+300 GLLKVREIAGD
-311 TAMVATGLGHIVE
+311 TAVFATGLGHIVE

-357 LIAARRRSE
+357 LIASRRKAE

-394 ASALGLLLAVLAVGE
+394 ASALGLLLATLAVGE
-409 GRWWPGALAAAGV
+409 ARWWPGALAAAGV

-431 VRTTL
+431 LRTTL

-442 LHGAREDM
+442 LGAAREDM

-476 LRRRGTSAEGGTDLL
+476 LRRRGTAAEGGTDLL

-516 LAARPMAR
+516 LATRPVAR

-574 AALASVGADARVSG
+574 AALASVGADARISG
-588 ASERATLPDTL
+588 ASERATLPDEL
-599 VRTVS
+599 VRTVR
-604 DLDGVRNAAPIRVE
+604 DLDGVTGVAPVRVE
-618 YGVALPEA
+618 YSVNMPEA
-626 VAGDGGT
+626 VAGDGGA
-633 DAGGDGDGDGAGSDR
+633 DGGG
-648 AGTGTGTGNGS
+648 AGTGTSTGSGIGS
-659 AVGSGDVRAAAL
+659 ADDAKAAAL

-684 ATGLPAFPAAPLKAT
+684 ATGLPAFPAARLKAT
-699 GASAS
+699 GSSAP
-704 LPEGTK
+704 LPEGAK
-710 SESGPERVLP
+710 AGPDRVLP

-730 LGKEPQAV
+730 LGKEPRAIE
-738 DTLSGNFKVQVVGT
+738 TLSGDFEVQVVGT
-752 ASRVASVSTTNF
+752 VPRVASVSPTDF
-764 LIVNSAALEQK
+764 LVVNSAALEQK

-788 GKLHAAVEAGGKEYA
+788 GKLRAAVEGSGKEYA

-810 RARYVSTPMQAGAE
+810 RARYVNTPMQAGAE

-864 LTPGQGRR
+864 LTTGQGRK

-900 SPGVDLVPL
+900 SPGIDLVPL

-916 SDTSPVVLRT
+916 SDTSPVLLRT
-926 DLWSLGLPAAGVVAL
+926 DLWSLALPAAGVVAL

>member
-1 MRHNERAASAPWI
+1 MSDDKRAAEAPWI

-19 TAPGAATAL
+19 TAPGAASAL

-45 VDAYESKGLRH
+45 VDAYETKGLRH
-56 DILTADAGRS
+56 DILTAAASRS
-66 TLEVARPQPGLELP
+66 VVEVSRPQPGLELP
-80 QAQRDAEVR
+80 QAQREAEMR
-89 GPELARIGAGLLK
+89 SGELARVGGELLK
-102 TLPAPLRADASSVA
+102 ALPAPLRADTSSVA
-116 YGVRTTKPAVANEPW
+116 YGVRTTKGVTATEPW
-131 LPRPEAVP
+131 LPRPDAIP
-139 PQFSYV
+139 PRLSYV

-161 PTTPREVTS
+161 PTTPQQVTS
-170 DSREVQG
+170 ESRAVQG

-186 LKVKVGATIE
+186 LKVKVGATVE
-196 LLTAAQEPITVTI
+196 LLTAARKPITVTI

-217 PRGSYWSADPLLRT
+217 PRGSYWSADPLLRS
-231 PSLVPDPTSPFP
+231 PSLVPDPEAPFP
-243 VHFWT
+243 VYYWT

-258 PALLSTAA
+258 PALLSTTA
-266 EPVLFWRIP
+266 EPVLYWRIP
-275 PDPTGLTGPD
+275 PDPAGLTGPD
-285 AARLTSVIA
+285 GARLTSVIA

-300 GLLKVREVAGG
+300 GLLKVRETAGD
-311 TAMVATGLGHIVE
+311 TAVFATGLGHIVG
-324 ANARMRDAIS
+324 ANARMRDAIG

-345 SVAAVVL
+345 TVAAVVL
-352 LMTGA
+352 LMTGS
-357 LIAARRRSE
+357 LISGRRRAE

-394 ASALGLLLAVLAVGE
+394 ASALGLLLATLLVGEGE

-431 VRTTL
+431 LRTTL
-436 QHIRPT
+436 QHIRPVLGT
-442 LHGAREDM
+442 PREDL

-458 RTVAELTL
+458 RTVVELTL
-466 LVLAVGAVTA
+466 VVLAAGAVTA
-476 LRRRGTSAEGGTDLL
+476 LRRRGTSTEGGTDLL

-509 LYPLPLR
+509 LHPLPLR
-516 LAARPMAR
+516 LAARPVAR

-567 IGDARDD
+567 IGDARDG
-574 AALASVGADARVSG
+574 AALAAVGADARVSG
-588 ASERATLPDTL
+588 AGERTTLPDEL
-599 VRTVS
+599 VRTVRG
-604 DLDGVRNAAPIRVE
+604 LDGVRDAAPVRIE

-626 VAGDGGT
+626 APGGAGATGPDVGDGTG
-633 DAGGDGDGDGAGSDR
+633 
-648 AGTGTGTGNGS
+648 AGTGTATDS
-659 AVGSGDVRAAAL
+659 RTAAL
-671 VGVDPASYAELAR
+671 VGVDPLSYARAAR
-684 ATGLPAFPAAPLKAT
+684 AGGLPDFPADRLKLTSAT
-699 GASAS
+699 ARPAKGGS
-704 LPEGTK
+704 
-710 SESGPERVLP
+710 ERVLP
-720 AIASPAVAAR
+720 VIASPGVAAR
-730 LGKEPQAV
+730 LGTEPRALK
-738 DTLSGNFKVQVVGT
+738 TLSGHFSVRVVGT
-752 ASRVASVSTTNF
+752 TERAAAVSPTDF
-764 LIVNSAALEQK
+764 LIVNSASLERG
-775 APTTLLLTGAPDP
+775 APTTLLLAGAPEA
-788 GKLHAAVEAGGKEYA
+788 GKLRAAVAESGEKYT
-803 VQLRSEE
+803 VKLRSEE
-810 RARYVSTPMQAGAE
+810 RARYVDTPMQAGAE

-852 RRTLLAR
+852 RKTLLAR

-864 LTPGQGRR
+864 LTTAQGRR

-883 LAAGGGLFTGW
+883 MAAGGGLVTGW

-900 SPGVDLVPL
+900 SPGIDLMPL

-916 SDTSPVVLRT
+916 SDTSPVTLRT

>member
-1 MRHNERAASAPWI
+1 MRHNDRAASAPWI

-19 TAPGAATAL
+19 TAPGTATAL

-45 VDAYESKGLRH
+45 VDAYGTKGLRH

-80 QAQRDAEVR
+80 QAQRDEEAR
-89 GPELARIGAGLLK
+89 SPELARVGAGLLK
-102 TLPAPLRADASSVA
+102 ALPEPLRADTSSVA
-116 YGVRTTKPAVANEPW
+116 YGVRTSKPAVANEPW
-131 LPRPEAVP
+131 LPRPEAAP
-139 PQFSYV
+139 PKLTYV

-161 PTTPREVTS
+161 PTTPQEVTS
-170 DSREVQG
+170 DSRAVQG

-186 LKVKVGATIE
+186 LNVKVGATIA

-217 PRGSYWSADPLLRT
+217 PQGSYWSSDPLLRT
-231 PSLVPDPTSPFP
+231 PSLVLDTASPFP
-243 VHFWT
+243 VHYWT
-248 GTVLLAEDAG
+248 GTVLLAEGSG

-275 PDPTGLTGPD
+275 PDPAGLTGPD
-285 AARLTSVIA
+285 DVRLASVIA

-300 GLLKVREVAGG
+300 GLLKVRRIAGD
-311 TAMVATGLGHIVE
+311 TAVFATGLGHIVE

-357 LIAARRRSE
+357 LIAGRRKAE

-394 ASALGLLLAVLAVGE
+394 ASALGLLLATLVVGE
-409 GRWWPGALAAAGV
+409 GRFWPGALAAAGV

-431 VRTTL
+431 LRTTL

-509 LYPLPLR
+509 IYPLPLR
-516 LAARPMAR
+516 LATRPVAR

-574 AALASVGADARVSG
+574 AALTSVGADARISG
-588 ASERATLPDTL
+588 ASERATLPDEL
-599 VRTVS
+599 VRTVR
-604 DLDGVRNAAPIRVE
+604 DLDGVRGAAPVRIE
-618 YGVALPEA
+618 YSVNMPEA
-626 VAGDGGT
+626 VAGGGG
-633 DAGGDGDGDGAGSDR
+633 ANGDGAG
-648 AGTGTGTGNGS
+648 TGSGSGSGS
-659 AVGSGDVRAAAL
+659 ADDAKVAAL

-684 ATGLPAFPAAPLKAT
+684 ATGLPAFPAARLKAT
-699 GASAS
+699 GSSAP
-704 LPEGTK
+704 LPEGAK
-710 SESGPERVLP
+710 AGPDRVLP

-730 LGKEPQAV
+730 LGTEPRAIA
-738 DTLSGNFKVQVVGT
+738 TLSGDFEVQVVGT
-752 ASRVASVSTTNF
+752 VPRVASVTPTDF
-764 LIVNSAALEQK
+764 LVVNSAALEQK

-788 GKLHAAVEAGGKEYA
+788 GKLRAAVEASGKEYA

-810 RARYVSTPMQAGAE
+810 RARYVNTPMQAGAE

-852 RRTLLAR
+852 RKTLLAR

-864 LTPGQGRR
+864 LTTGQGRK

-894 ATIALL
+894 ATIVLL
-900 SPGVDLVPL
+900 SPGIDLVPL

-916 SDTSPVVLRT
+916 SDTSPVLLRT
-926 DLWSLGLPAAGVVAL
+926 DLWSLALPAAGVVAL

>member
-1 MRHNERAASAPWI
+1 MSDGKRAASAPWI

-19 TAPGAATAL
+19 TAPGAAVAL

-45 VDAYESKGLRH
+45 VDAYETKGLRH
-56 DILTADAGRS
+56 DIRLADAGRS
-66 TLEVARPQPGLELP
+66 AVEVSRPQPGLELP
-80 QAQRDAEVR
+80 REQRDAEAR
-89 GPELARIGAGLLK
+89 SPELTRVGGALLK
-102 TLPAPLRADASSVA
+102 ALPAPLRADPSSVA
-116 YGVRTTKPAVANEPW
+116 YGIRTMKPVLATEPW
-131 LPRPEAVP
+131 LPRPDTVP
-139 PQFSYV
+139 PQLSYT
-145 AQSGLK
+145 AQTGLK
-151 EHATLASGAW
+151 KHARLVSGAW
-161 PTTPREVTS
+161 PTTPDAVTS
-170 DSREVQG
+170 TSRAVQG
-177 AVTEETAAE
+177 AVTEETAAA
-186 LKVKVGATIE
+186 LHMKVGST
-196 LLTAAQEPITVTI
+196 LQLPTAVGGPLTVTV

-217 PRGSYWSADPLLRT
+217 PRGSYWSADPLVRT
-231 PSLVPDPTSPFP
+231 PSLVPDPASPFP
-243 VHFWT
+243 QNYWT

-258 PALLSTAA
+258 PALLDTAT
-266 EPVLFWRIP
+266 EPSLFWRFP
-275 PDPTGLTGPD
+275 PDASELTGPD
-285 AARLTSVIA
+285 GSRLTSVVD

-300 GLLKVREVAGG
+300 GLLKVRAIAGDTAEVL
-311 TAMVATGLGHIVE
+311 TGLGHIVQG
-324 ANARMRDAIS
+324 NARMRDAIS

-352 LMTGA
+352 VMTGA
-357 LIAARRRSE
+357 LIAARRKAE

-409 GRWWPGALAAAGV
+409 GRWWPAAGAAAGV

-431 VRTTL
+431 LRTTL

-458 RTVAELTL
+458 RTAAELTL

-476 LRRRGTSAEGGTDLL
+476 LRRRGTSGGGTDLL

-588 ASERATLPDTL
+588 KSERATLPDGL
-599 VRTVS
+599 VRTVR
-604 DLDGVRNAAPIRVE
+604 DLDGVRSAAPLRVE
-618 YGVALPEA
+618 FGVTMPETA
-626 VAGDGGT
+626 ADDARADGSGT
-633 DAGGDGDGDGAGSDR
+633 DTGADTGGGDAAGASGAR
-648 AGTGTGTGNGS
+648 AM
-659 AVGSGDVRAAAL
+659 AM
-671 VGVDPASYAELAR
+671 VGVDPASYTRLAR
-684 ATGLPAFPAAPLKAT
+684 ATGLPDFPSGLLKAT
-699 GASAS
+699 GPSAP
-704 LPEGTK
+704 LPEGAK
-710 SESGPERVLP
+710 SGPERVLP
-720 AIASPAVAAR
+720 VIASPAVAAR
-730 LGKEPQAV
+730 LGREQHAV
-738 DTLSGNFKVQVVGT
+738 DTLSGDFKVQVVGT
-752 ASRVASVSTTNF
+752 VERVASLASTNF
-764 LIVNSAALEQK
+764 LIVNSASLEER

-788 GKLHAAVEAGGKEYA
+788 GELRAAADGNGGEF
-803 VQLRSEE
+803 VVRLRSEE
-810 RARYVSTPMQAGAE
+810 RARYVNTPMQAGAG

-852 RRTLLAR
+852 RKTLLAR

-864 LTPGQGRR
+864 LTTGQGRR

-883 LAAGGGLFTGW
+883 LAAGGGLLTGW
-894 ATIALL
+894 ATIVLL
-900 SPGVDLVPL
+900 SPGIDLVPL

-916 SDTSPVVLRT
+916 SDTSPVTLRA
-926 DLWSLGLPAAGVVAL
+926 DLWSLALPAAGVVAL

>member
-1 MRHNERAASAPWI
+1 MRHNDRAASAPWI

-45 VDAYESKGLRH
+45 VDAYETKGLRH
-56 DILTADAGRS
+56 DIRTEDAGRS

-80 QAQRDAEVR
+80 QARRDAEAR
-89 GPELARIGAGLLK
+89 SPELARIGSGLLK
-102 TLPAPLRADASSVA
+102 ALPAPLRADTSSVA
-116 YGVRTTKPAVANEPW
+116 YGVRTSKPAVATEPW
-131 LPRPEAVP
+131 LARPEAVP
-139 PQFSYV
+139 PQLSYV

-161 PTTPREVTS
+161 PTTRQEVTS
-170 DSREVQG
+170 DSRAVQG

-186 LKVKVGATIE
+186 LNVKVGATIA

-231 PSLVPDPTSPFP
+231 PSLVLDPTSPFP
-243 VHFWT
+243 VHYWT
-248 GTVLLAEDAG
+248 GTVLLAEDTG

-275 PDPTGLTGPD
+275 PDPAGLTGPD
-285 AARLTSVIA
+285 RARLTSVIA

-300 GLLKVREVAGG
+300 GLLKVREIAGG
-311 TAMVATGLGHIVE
+311 TAVFATGLGHIVE

-357 LIAARRRSE
+357 LLAGRRKAE

-383 LLAETAVTVLP
+383 LFAETAVTVLP
-394 ASALGLLLAVLAVGE
+394 ASALGLLLATLAVGE
-409 GRWWPGALAAAGV
+409 GRFWPGALAAAGV

-431 VRTTL
+431 LRTTL

-476 LRRRGTSAEGGTDLL
+476 LRRRGTSAGGGTDLL

-516 LAARPMAR
+516 LATRPVAR

-574 AALASVGADARVSG
+574 AALASVGADARISG
-588 ASERATLPDTL
+588 ASERATLPDEL
-599 VRTVS
+599 VRTVR
-604 DLDGVRNAAPIRVE
+604 DLDGVRGAAPVRIE
-618 YGVALPEA
+618 YSVNMPEA
-626 VAGDGGT
+626 VAGDAG
-633 DAGGDGDGDGAGSDR
+633 ASGGD
-648 AGTGTGTGNGS
+648 AGTGTSTGSGSGSGSGS
-659 AVGSGDVRAAAL
+659 ADDAKVAAL

-684 ATGLPAFPAAPLKAT
+684 ATGLPAFPAARLKAT
-699 GASAS
+699 GSSAP

-710 SESGPERVLP
+710 AGPGRVLP

-730 LGKEPQAV
+730 LGKEPRAIE
-738 DTLSGNFKVQVVGT
+738 TLSGDFEVQVVGT
-752 ASRVASVSTTNF
+752 VSRVASVSPTDF
-764 LIVNSAALEQK
+764 LVVNSAALEQK

-788 GKLHAAVEAGGKEYA
+788 GKLRAAVAGIGKEYA

-810 RARYVSTPMQAGAE
+810 RARYVNTPMQAGAE

-864 LTPGQGRR
+864 LTTGQGRK

-900 SPGVDLVPL
+900 SPGIDLVPL

-916 SDTSPVVLRT
+916 SDTSPVLLRT
-926 DLWSLGLPAAGVVAL
+926 DLWSLALPAAGVVAL

-951 WASRRGSI
+951 WASHRGSI

>member
-1 MRHNERAASAPWI
+1 MSDGKRAASAPWI

-19 TAPGAATAL
+19 TAPGAAVAL

-45 VDAYESKGLRH
+45 VDAYETKGLRH
-56 DILTADAGRS
+56 DIRRADAGRS
-66 TLEVARPQPGLELP
+66 ALEIARPQPGLELP
-80 QAQRDAEVR
+80 QAQREAGVR
-89 GPELARIGAGLLK
+89 SPELKRVGGALVK
-102 TLPAPLRADASSVA
+102 ALPAPLRADMSSVA
-116 YGVRTTKPAVANEPW
+116 YGLRTTKPVLATEPW
-131 LPRPEAVP
+131 LPRPDTVP
-139 PQFSYV
+139 PQLSYT
-145 AQSGLK
+145 AQTGLK
-151 EHATLASGAW
+151 DHARLVEGAW
-161 PTTPREVTS
+161 PATPEAVTS
-170 DSREVQG
+170 ASRAVRG
-177 AVTEETAAE
+177 AVTEETAAA
-186 LKVKVGATIE
+186 LNMKVGSTLE
-196 LLTAAQEPITVTI
+196 LPTAAGGSLKVTI

-217 PRGSYWSADPLLRT
+217 PRGSYWSADPLVRT
-231 PSLVPDPTSPFP
+231 PSLIPDPTSRFP
-243 VHFWT
+243 QNYWT

-258 PALLSTAA
+258 PALLATAT
-266 EPVLFWRIP
+266 EPAVFWRIP
-275 PDPTGLTGPD
+275 PDPSALTGPD
-285 AARLTSVIA
+285 GDRLTSVIA

-300 GLLKVREVAGG
+300 GLLKVRAIAGD
-311 TAMVATGLGHIVE
+311 TAAVLTGLGHIVRD
-324 ANARMRDAIS
+324 NARMRDAIS

-352 LMTGA
+352 VMTGA
-357 LIAARRRSE
+357 LIAARRRAE

-383 LLAETAVTVLP
+383 LLAETSVTVLP

-409 GRWWPGALAAAGV
+409 GRWWPAALAAAGV

-431 VRTTL
+431 LRTTL

-476 LRRRGTSAEGGTDLL
+476 LRRRGTSGGSTDVL
-491 VSAAPVLVAL
+491 VSGAPVLVAL

-574 AALASVGADARVSG
+574 AALTAVGADARVSG
-588 ASERATLPDTL
+588 RSERATLPDEL
-599 VRTVS
+599 VRTVR
-604 DLDGVRNAAPIRVE
+604 DLDGVRSAAPLRIEFGVTMPETAAAAGDADGSGTGDRVTDTGSGADTGGGNAA
-618 YGVALPEA
+618 
-626 VAGDGGT
+626 
-633 DAGGDGDGDGAGSDR
+633 GASGAR
-648 AGTGTGTGNGS
+648 AMTM
-659 AVGSGDVRAAAL
+659 
-671 VGVDPASYAELAR
+671 VGVDPASYTRLAR
-684 ATGLPAFPAAPLKAT
+684 TTGLPDFPSGLLKAAGPSAPLPK
-699 GASAS
+699 GAQ
-704 LPEGTK
+704 
-710 SESGPERVLP
+710 SGPERVLP
-720 AIASPAVAAR
+720 VIASPAVAAR
-730 LGKEPQAV
+730 LGKEAHAV
-738 DTLSGNFKVQVVGT
+738 DTLSGDFKVQVVGT
-752 ASRVASVSTTNF
+752 VGRVASLASTNF
-764 LIVNSAALEQK
+764 LIVNSASLEER

-788 GKLHAAVEAGGKEYA
+788 GKLRAAADGNGEEFA

-810 RARYVSTPMQAGAE
+810 RARYVNTPMQAGAE

-852 RRTLLAR
+852 RKTLLAR

-864 LTPGQGRR
+864 LTTGQGRR

-883 LAAGGGLFTGW
+883 LAAGGGLLTGW
-894 ATIALL
+894 ATIVLL
-900 SPGVDLVPL
+900 SPGIDLVPL

-916 SDTSPVVLRT
+916 SDTSPVTLRA
-926 DLWSLGLPAAGVVAL
+926 DLWSLALPAAGVVAL

>member
-1 MRHNERAASAPWI
+1 MRHDNRAASAPWI

-19 TAPGAATAL
+19 TAPGTAAAL
-28 AVLVLVTAFLAA
+28 TVLVLVTAFLAA

-45 VDAYESKGLRH
+45 VDAYETKGLRH

-66 TLEVARPQPGLELP
+66 ALEVGRPQPGLELP
-80 QAQRDAEVR
+80 QAHRDAEVR
-89 GPELARIGAGLLK
+89 SPELARVGAGLLK
-102 TLPAPLRADASSVA
+102 ALPAPLRADTSSLA
-116 YGVRTTKPAVANEPW
+116 YGVRTTKPAVADEPW
-131 LPRPEAVP
+131 LPRPEALP
-139 PQFSYV
+139 PKLTYV
-145 AQSGLK
+145 AQTGLK
-151 EHATLASGAW
+151 EQATLASGAW
-161 PTTPREVTS
+161 PTTPEEVTS

-186 LKVKVGATIE
+186 LKVKAGATIT
-196 LLTAAQEPITVTI
+196 LLTAAQDPITVTI

-231 PSLVPDPTSPFP
+231 PSLVLDPASPFP
-243 VHFWT
+243 QHYWT

-266 EPVLFWRIP
+266 EPSLFWRIP
-275 PDPTGLTGPD
+275 PDPSRLTGPD
-285 AARLTSVIA
+285 GARLTSVIA

-300 GLLKVREVAGG
+300 GLLKVREIAGD
-311 TAMVATGLGHIVE
+311 TAVVSTGLGHIVE
-324 ANARMRDAIS
+324 ANGRMRDAIS

-383 LLAETAVTVLP
+383 LFAETAVTVVP
-394 ASALGLLLAVLAVGE
+394 ASALGLLLAVLAVDE
-409 GRWWPGALAAAGV
+409 GRWWPGALAATGV

-476 LRRRGTSAEGGTDLL
+476 LRRRGTSAGGGADLL

-516 LAARPMAR
+516 LAARPVAR

-588 ASERATLPDTL
+588 VSERATLPDRL
-599 VRTVS
+599 IRTVG
-604 DLDGVRNAAPIRVE
+604 DLDGVRDAAPVRVE
-618 YGVALPEA
+618 YGVTLPDA
-626 VAGDGGT
+626 VAGDG
-633 DAGGDGDGDGAGSDR
+633 DGGANGGGAGSDD
-648 AGTGTGTGNGS
+648 AGTDTGS
-659 AVGSGDVRAAAL
+659 DSGGALRAAAL
-671 VGVDPASYAELAR
+671 VGVEPASYARLAR
-684 ATGLPAFPAAPLKAT
+684 THGLPAFPAARLKAT
-699 GASAS
+699 GPSAP
-704 LPEGTK
+704 LPEGA
-710 SESGPERVLP
+710 EPGPERVLP

-730 LGKEPQAV
+730 LGTEPRALV
-738 DTLSGNFKVQVVGT
+738 TLSGDFKVQVVGT
-752 ASRVASVSTTNF
+752 TARAAAVSRTNF
-764 LIVNSAALEQK
+764 LIVNSASLEQK
-775 APTTLLLTGAPDP
+775 AATTLLLAGAPDP
-788 GKLHAAVEAGGKEYA
+788 GKLRAAVGESGKDFV

-810 RARYVSTPMQAGAE
+810 RARYVNTPMQAGAQ
-824 RIYLAAVAAG
+824 RIYLSAVAAG

-864 LTPGQGRR
+864 LTTGQGRR

-894 ATIALL
+894 VTIALL
-900 SPGVDLVPL
+900 SPGVDLAPM

-916 SDTSPVVLRT
+916 SDPSPVALRT

-951 WASRRGSI
+951 WASRSGSI